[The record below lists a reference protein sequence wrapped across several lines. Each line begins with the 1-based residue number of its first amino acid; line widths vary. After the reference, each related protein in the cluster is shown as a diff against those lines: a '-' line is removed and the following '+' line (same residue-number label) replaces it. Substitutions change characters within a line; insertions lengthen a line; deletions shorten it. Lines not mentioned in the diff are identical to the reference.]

1 MRQRFMTTRRLVLLG
16 LVGGLMATWLLSL
29 VAKGSREVAPETASL
44 SRESAGS
51 RLDPTGEPQR
61 SDKLRL
67 PEKLR
72 LPAGHD
78 ESAGSSAAGA
88 SAGAHGPAGH
98 RFGLAHG
105 GSGSSIRPANH
116 ETESGESTAGAASPA
131 GNVLRAG
138 GFAAE
143 DTPATGAEEPP
154 LRGTP
159 AAATP
164 VNPSGQANTPPAG
177 PNAQPAD
184 AQPAAGQPNGTARDS
199 QAVQGYATNG
209 IDANR
214 LADELRK
221 RYGKVPQVRIV
232 PDPRTRQVI
241 VMAPPAVQRDVAE
254 WVPRLSAK
262 LKAAGAIAP
271 PTDPLGAGDVAG
283 GSELAAGAVGLQ
295 GTSSIVV
302 AETAAVPATPPA
314 AHQLANIGWRELQVG
329 LRMLWGDR
337 LPVQAS
343 EDGGSVV
350 VTFPGRWQPAPAMRV
365 DTRQGVIEFDGP
377 NEGQHAVARLVAAL
391 DRPANANATNALNQ
405 QILSVRG
412 RDPQRLQNTLAAL
425 HTAFQDSASQ
435 PAAAGAAQPPPK
447 TPAAQPG
454 TRPDAAPGTDAGA
467 EPAGEDAGNDDSG
480 GLIGNVQIEFLEGLD
495 VIVVRGKK
503 KDVERV
509 TKIIQEIEQ
518 LTLETKPVVQIYPL
532 THTNSKA
539 LADLLLQVYNQVL
552 QSRQGQVSITGL
564 VKPNALLL
572 IGRAEAVAT
581 VVDLIQKL
589 DQPVEPNATLKVIR
603 LKHMGAAEAETTIRT
618 FFGQQPIGGGAAGGA
633 PGGAIGQGGG
643 QGGFGQGGLQG
654 GGPGGA
660 QAGGAAGA
668 GTNLA
673 TRLVIV
679 ADVRTSS
686 LIIQASPRDMLEVE
700 KLLEQIDVE
709 EGQATSELRIFKLA
723 NTLAQDMANVLQ
735 AAIRGATGGAAGAG
749 AQGGAQGQP
758 GGQGFNQGNQG
769 GGAAAAGAAAG
780 TARPTNLQFVAVD
793 ALQKKVVA
801 SGISSDVFITADVS
815 GNSLLVR
822 APAKSMELLAAIIKE
837 LDSLPAAE
845 SQIKVFT
852 VSNGDATSLAR
863 MLQGLFGQ
871 QVTIG
876 QGTGGAFGGGAFGA
890 AGFGNIGN
898 LGGPVGGPNAGD
910 SVLVPLR
917 FAVDARTNS
926 IIVSGSSGDLKVV
939 EALLLRLDEGDVP
952 RRRLTIYR
960 LKNALAQDVATSITQ
975 LLQQQR
981 QVINQNQFFNQAVAP
996 FEQLER
1002 EFLLQAEPQTNSLV
1016 VSATPTFYDEIIKM
1030 IEQLD
1035 YRPPMVMI
1043 QVLLA
1048 EVQLNNLYEMGVE
1061 LGLQDSLLYDR
1072 GSVTSN
1078 NVGFNFN
1085 NAGTVNALP
1094 NSTNTG
1100 RATVASQGLSNF
1112 GLGRVSP
1119 TTQFGGLV
1127 LSAASDS
1134 VNILI
1139 RALQQSGRLQVLSRP
1154 QVMAIH
1160 NRQAQVIV
1168 GKRIARLQGTTQ
1180 TTTAVT
1186 QNVADVDIGL
1196 ILNIIPQ
1203 INDDGVILMN
1213 VQAEN
1218 SSLSDNQKDS
1228 LFVPSAAGT
1237 ASTEIKGINS
1247 TSAVTT
1253 ISAKDGQT
1261 VVFAGLIQSSKSV
1274 TNRRVPYL
1282 SDIPVLGKL
1291 FEYNSNSQDRRELM
1305 IIMTPKIVKFDE
1317 DYDWIKGVESERMN
1331 WCLGDV
1337 VNVHGD
1343 VGLQGGSCLNC
1354 GDTLPV
1360 IYPDQDPT
1368 GSKYF
1373 YDPNEAVP
1381 RSLQGAPAPVKGADL
1396 DGVPSAGDGSPAL
1409 KPVSPNSSRR
1419 EPALG
1424 MRPVQPASHLAM
1436 ASPPGPAPNSSGMS
1450 PASGAPGAATAR
1462 PDAYGRPAAY
1472 GAATSGP
1479 AVYGPPVANGS
1490 PATKPAGYGSAGY
1503 GSAGYG
1509 SAGYGSNVGGP
1520 STAGEPVYGSALGGR

>member
-1 MRQRFMTTRRLVLLG
+1 MRL
-16 LVGGLMATWLLSL
+16 
-29 VAKGSREVAPETASL
+29 
-44 SRESAGS
+44 
-51 RLDPTGEPQR
+51 
-61 SDKLRL
+61 
-67 PEKLR
+67 
-72 LPAGHD
+72 
-78 ESAGSSAAGA
+78 
-88 SAGAHGPAGH
+88 
-98 RFGLAHG
+98 
-105 GSGSSIRPANH
+105 
-116 ETESGESTAGAASPA
+116 
-131 GNVLRAG
+131 
-138 GFAAE
+138 
-143 DTPATGAEEPP
+143 
-154 LRGTP
+154 
-159 AAATP
+159 
-164 VNPSGQANTPPAG
+164 
-177 PNAQPAD
+177 
-184 AQPAAGQPNGTARDS
+184 
-199 QAVQGYATNG
+199 
-209 IDANR
+209 
-214 LADELRK
+214 
-221 RYGKVPQVRIV
+221 
-232 PDPRTRQVI
+232 
-241 VMAPPAVQRDVAE
+241 
-254 WVPRLSAK
+254 
-262 LKAAGAIAP
+262 
-271 PTDPLGAGDVAG
+271 
-283 GSELAAGAVGLQ
+283 
-295 GTSSIVV
+295 
-302 AETAAVPATPPA
+302 
-314 AHQLANIGWRELQVG
+314 
-329 LRMLWGDR
+329 
-337 LPVQAS
+337 
-343 EDGGSVV
+343 
-350 VTFPGRWQPAPAMRV
+350 
-365 DTRQGVIEFDGP
+365 DTRQGVVEFDGP
-377 NEGQHAVARLVAAL
+377 NEGRHAVARLVAAL
-391 DRPANANATNALNQ
+391 DRPANANAVDALSQ
-405 QILSVRG
+405 QILPVRG
-412 RDPQRLQNTLAAL
+412 RDPQRLQNTLVAL
-425 HTAFQDSASQ
+425 HSAFQDT
-435 PAAAGAAQPPPK
+435 AAQPAGAQPAGAQ
-447 TPAAQPG
+447 PAAQPG
-454 TRPDAAPGTDAGA
+454 TAVAGQPPAKLPATPADTPRPGGPAERAGEAAGEAAGDGA
-467 EPAGEDAGNDDSG
+467 EGGEGDDESG

-495 VIVVRGKK
+495 VIVIRGKK

-539 LADLLLQVYNQVL
+539 IADLLLQVYNQVL

-572 IGRAEAVAT
+572 IGRNEAVAT

-589 DQPVEPNATLKVIR
+589 DQPVEPDATLKVIR

-618 FFGQQPIGGGAAGGA
+618 FFGQQPIGGGTGAGGA
-633 PGGAIGQGGG
+633 GGAFVPGGGG
-643 QGGFGQGGLQG
+643 QGGQGGFQG
-654 GGPGGA
+654 GGAGGA

-679 ADVRTSS
+679 ADIRTSS

-735 AAIRGATGGAAGAG
+735 SAIRGAAGGAAAGGA
-749 AQGGAQGQP
+749 AGGAQGQP

-769 GGAAAAGAAAG
+769 GGGVAASTAAG

-876 QGTGGAFGGGAFGA
+876 QGTGGAFGGGGAFGA

-960 LKNALAQDVATSITQ
+960 LKNAIAQDVANSITQ

-1094 NSTNTG
+1094 NSTNSG
-1100 RATVASQGLSNF
+1100 RSTVASQGLSNF

-1186 QNVADVDIGL
+1186 QNVADIDIGL

-1213 VQAEN
+1213 IQAEN

-1228 LFVPSAAGT
+1228 LFVPGATGT
-1237 ASTEIKGINS
+1237 SSTEIKGINS

-1261 VVFAGLIQSSKSV
+1261 VVFAGLIQSSKTV

-1354 GDTLPV
+1354 GDSLPV

-1381 RSLQGAPAPVKGADL
+1381 RSLQGQPTPAKGVGPRGEIGTGEVGAGETSSGEAAPVL
-1396 DGVPSAGDGSPAL
+1396 R
-1409 KPVSPNSSRR
+1409 PVSPNSSRR
-1419 EPALG
+1419 DPALG
-1424 MRPVQPASHLAM
+1424 MRPVQPASY
-1436 ASPPGPAPNSSGMS
+1436 GTPAPATSPMS
-1450 PASGAPGAATAR
+1450 NAPTTASGP
-1462 PDAYGRPAAY
+1462 PAAY
-1472 GAATSGP
+1472 GPPANYGPPAAYGPPATYGPPAAYGPPATSG
-1479 AVYGPPVANGS
+1479 
-1490 PATKPAGYGSAGY
+1490 
-1503 GSAGYG
+1503 
-1509 SAGYGSNVGGP
+1509 
-1520 STAGEPVYGSALGGR
+1520 PVYGSAPGAR

>member
-1 MRQRFMTTRRLVLLG
+1 MRQRFMTTRHLVLLG
-16 LVGGLMATWLLSL
+16 LAVGLVTTWLLSL
-29 VAKGSREVAPETASL
+29 VAKGSREVSQNSTNSPRDSATGPLDAPGNSARAGKT
-44 SRESAGS
+44 SRSG
-51 RLDPTGEPQR
+51 
-61 SDKLRL
+61 

-72 LPAGHD
+72 LPERLRLPIEGDDMAD
-78 ESAGSSAAGA
+78 AQSAAGDGQRA
-88 SAGAHGPAGH
+88 V
-98 RFGLAHG
+98 FGLGAG
-105 GSGSSIRPANH
+105 KNAPSNPVRPVNH
-116 ETESGESTAGAASPA
+116 ETEGNEAAGNSATAG

-138 GFAAE
+138 GFPSDDSPAGGSKVAVE
-143 DTPATGAEEPP
+143 ESEPDTGPPTG
-154 LRGTP
+154 
-159 AAATP
+159 
-164 VNPSGQANTPPAG
+164 PAG
-177 PNAQPAD
+177 PNSPANSPTNG
-184 AQPAAGQPNGTARDS
+184 PANGGTRDGQS
-199 QAVQGYATNG
+199 VQGYMTNG
-209 IDANR
+209 VDANR

-232 PDPRTRQVI
+232 PEPRTRQVI
-241 VMAPPAVQRDVAE
+241 VMAPPAVQRDVSE

-262 LKAAGAIAP
+262 LKAAGALAP
-271 PTDPLGAGDVAG
+271 ADEGAEG
-283 GSELAAGAVGLQ
+283 
-295 GTSSIVV
+295 GTSSIVL
-302 AETAAVPATPPA
+302 ATNAAVPATPPA
-314 AHQLANIGWRELQVG
+314 PHQLTHIGWRDLQVG

-337 LPVQAS
+337 LPMQAS
-343 EDGGSVV
+343 DDGGSVV
-350 VTFPGRWQPAPAMRV
+350 VSFPGRWQPAPSLRV
-365 DTRQGVIEFDGP
+365 DTRQGVVEFDGP
-377 NEGQHAVARLVAAL
+377 NAGRHVVARLVAAL
-391 DRPANANATNALNQ
+391 DRPANANAADASDQ
-405 QILSVRG
+405 QIVSVRG
-412 RDPQRLQNTLAAL
+412 RDPQRLQSTLAAL
-425 HTAFQDSASQ
+425 HTAFQDTANQ
-435 PAAAGAAQPPPK
+435 PAAANAGP
-447 TPAAQPG
+447 TPAKAPAA
-454 TRPDAAPGTDAGA
+454 TPTAAPVGKPG
-467 EPAGEDAGNDDSG
+467 ENGGNGAGEEGAGDADDDSG

-509 TKIIQEIEQ
+509 SKIIQEIEQ
-518 LTLETKPVVQIYPL
+518 LTLETKPQVQIYPL

-572 IGRAEAVAT
+572 IGRTEAVAT
-581 VVDLIQKL
+581 VVELIQKL

-618 FFGQQPIGGGAAGGA
+618 FFGQQPIGGGAGGGAGGV
-633 PGGAIGQGGG
+633 GGAVQGGG
-643 QGGFGQGGLQG
+643 QGGGPGGGQGGFPG
-654 GGPGGA
+654 GGA
-660 QAGGAAGA
+660 QAGGAAAA

-686 LIIQASPRDMLEVE
+686 LIVQASPRDMLEVE

-735 AAIRGATGGAAGAG
+735 AAIRGAAGGTPAGGAAG
-749 AQGGAQGQP
+749 GGQGQP

-769 GGAAAAGAAAG
+769 GGAAANAAAG

-793 ALQKKVVA
+793 ALQKRVVA

-876 QGTGGAFGGGAFGA
+876 QGTGGAFGGGGAFGA
-890 AGFGNIGN
+890 GAFGGIGN
-898 LGGPVGGPNAGD
+898 LGGPQGGPNAGD

-952 RRRLTIYR
+952 RRRLTVYR
-960 LKNALAQDVATSITQ
+960 LKNALAQDVANSITQ

-1048 EVQLNNLYEMGVE
+1048 EVQLNNLYEMGIE
-1061 LGLQDSLLYDR
+1061 LGLQDSLLYNR
-1072 GSVTSN
+1072 GVSGPGSSIP
-1078 NVGFNFN
+1078 GFNFN
-1085 NAGTVNALP
+1085 NAGSAVNQLP
-1094 NSTNTG
+1094 NASGAG
-1100 RATVASQGLSNF
+1100 RDSLGSQALSNF
-1112 GLGRVSP
+1112 SMGRTSSAA
-1119 TTQFGGLV
+1119 QFGGLV
-1127 LSAASDS
+1127 ISAASDS

-1154 QVMAIH
+1154 QVMAVH

-1168 GKRIARLQGTTQ
+1168 GQRVARPQGTTQ
-1180 TTTAVT
+1180 TTNAVT
-1186 QNVADVDIGL
+1186 QNVNDVDVGL

-1218 SSLSDNQKDS
+1218 SALSDNPNDIVE
-1228 LFVPSAAGT
+1228 VPSGNGT
-1237 ASTEIKGINS
+1237 AQIKAINS
-1247 TSAVTT
+1247 TSAITT

-1261 VVFAGLIQSSKSV
+1261 VVFGGLIQTSKTV
-1274 TNRRVPYL
+1274 TTRRVPYL

-1317 DYDWIKGVESERMN
+1317 DYDWIKGTESERMN

-1354 GDTLPV
+1354 GDSLPV

-1381 RSLQGAPAPVKGADL
+1381 RSLQGAPAPGKGTEL
-1396 DGVPSAGDGSPAL
+1396 DGGTGGGDSLPSL
-1409 KPVSPNSSRR
+1409 KPMSPSSSRR
-1419 EPALG
+1419 DPALG
-1424 MRPVQPASHLAM
+1424 MRPVQPASHNASATTPGPYGPVPSSPM
-1436 ASPPGPAPNSSGMS
+1436 SAPQAGPPVYGPPSGYGPPTGYSPPAGY
-1450 PASGAPGAATAR
+1450 APGAAS
-1462 PDAYGRPAAY
+1462 PNGYG
-1472 GAATSGP
+1472 TGP
-1479 AVYGPPVANGS
+1479 GRAVNAGPS
-1490 PATKPAGYGSAGY
+1490 GYGSMNGM
-1503 GSAGYG
+1503 
-1509 SAGYGSNVGGP
+1509 
-1520 STAGEPVYGSALGGR
+1520 R

>member
-1 MRQRFMTTRRLVLLG
+1 MRQRFMTTRHLVLLG
-16 LVGGLMATWLLSL
+16 LAVGLVTTWLLSL
-29 VAKGSREVAPETASL
+29 VAKGTREVSRNATNSPRDSATAPLDAPGDSARSGKAS
-44 SRESAGS
+44 
-51 RLDPTGEPQR
+51 
-61 SDKLRL
+61 L

-72 LPAGHD
+72 LPDRLRLPVSGDDVAG
-78 ESAGSSAAGA
+78 AQSAAGDGRRAA
-88 SAGAHGPAGH
+88 SG
-98 RFGLAHG
+98 FGVEKNAPG
-105 GSGSSIRPANH
+105 NSVRPVNH
-116 ETESGESTAGAASPA
+116 ETEGNEAAANAAPTG

-138 GFAAE
+138 GFPAE
-143 DTPATGAEEPP
+143 DSPASGSKAAVEESPPDSVPPTPPTGPTA
-154 LRGTP
+154 
-159 AAATP
+159 P
-164 VNPSGQANTPPAG
+164 VNGPAKGGSRDGQ
-177 PNAQPAD
+177 
-184 AQPAAGQPNGTARDS
+184 S
-199 QAVQGYATNG
+199 VQGYATNG
-209 IDANR
+209 VDANR

-221 RYGKVPQVRIV
+221 RYGKVSQVRIV
-232 PDPRTRQVI
+232 PEPRTRQVI
-241 VMAPPAVQRDVAE
+241 VMAPPAVQRDVSE

-262 LKAAGAIAP
+262 LKAAGALAP
-271 PTDPLGAGDVAG
+271 PDDGA
-283 GSELAAGAVGLQ
+283 ET
-295 GTSSIVV
+295 GTSSIVL
-302 AETAAVPATPPA
+302 AANAAVPATPPA
-314 AHQLANIGWRELQVG
+314 ARQLTHIGWRELQHG
-329 LRMLWGDR
+329 LQMLWGDR
-337 LPVQAS
+337 LPMQAS
-343 EDGGSVV
+343 DDGGSVV
-350 VTFPGRWQPAPAMRV
+350 VSFPGRWQPAPSMRV
-365 DTRQGVIEFDGP
+365 DTRQGVVEFDGP
-377 NEGQHAVARLVAAL
+377 NAGRHVVARLVAAL
-391 DRPANANATNALNQ
+391 DRPANANATDASDQ
-405 QILSVRG
+405 QIVSVRG
-412 RDPQRLQNTLAAL
+412 RDPQRLQSTLAAL
-425 HTAFQDSASQ
+425 HTAFQDTANQ
-435 PAAAGAAQPPPK
+435 PAAGAGQAPA
-447 TPAAQPG
+447 TAPAAKPTAPPEGKPG
-454 TRPDAAPGTDAGA
+454 SQDGNG
-467 EPAGEDAGNDDSG
+467 AGEEAAGDDADDSG

-509 TKIIQEIEQ
+509 SKIIQEIEQ
-518 LTLETKPVVQIYPL
+518 LTLETKPQVQIYPL

-572 IGRAEAVAT
+572 IGRTEAVAT
-581 VVDLIQKL
+581 VVELIQKL
-589 DQPVEPNATLKVIR
+589 DQPVEPNATLKVLR

-618 FFGQQPIGGGAAGGA
+618 FFGQQPIGGGAGGNAAGGA
-633 PGGAIGQGGG
+633 PGGGFGAGGGGQGGG
-643 QGGFGQGGLQG
+643 QGGI
-654 GGPGGA
+654 PGGA
-660 QAGGAAGA
+660 QAGGAAA

-735 AAIRGATGGAAGAG
+735 AAIRGAAGGTPAGGAAG
-749 AQGGAQGQP
+749 GGQGQP

-769 GGAAAAGAAAG
+769 GGAAANAAAG

-793 ALQKKVVA
+793 ALQKRVVA

-876 QGTGGAFGGGAFGA
+876 QGTGGAFGGGGGAFGA
-890 AGFGNIGN
+890 GAFGGIGN
-898 LGGPVGGPNAGD
+898 LGGPQGGPNAGD

-952 RRRLTIYR
+952 RRRLTVYR
-960 LKNALAQDVATSITQ
+960 LKNALAQDVANSITQ

-1016 VSATPTFYDEIIKM
+1016 VSATPTFYNEIIKM

-1048 EVQLNNLYEMGVE
+1048 EVQLNNLYEMGIE
-1061 LGLQDSLLYDR
+1061 LGLQDSLLYNR
-1072 GSVTSN
+1072 GVSGPGSSIP
-1078 NVGFNFN
+1078 GFNFN
-1085 NAGTVNALP
+1085 NAGSAVNQLP
-1094 NSTNTG
+1094 SASGAG
-1100 RATVASQGLSNF
+1100 RDSLGSQALSNF
-1112 GLGRVSP
+1112 SMGRTSSAA
-1119 TTQFGGLV
+1119 QFGGLV
-1127 LSAASDS
+1127 ISAASDS

-1154 QVMAIH
+1154 QIMAVH

-1168 GKRIARLQGTTQ
+1168 GKRVARPQGTTQ

-1186 QNVADVDIGL
+1186 QNVNDVDVGL

-1218 SSLSDNQKDS
+1218 SALSDNPTDI
-1228 LFVPSAAGT
+1228 LEVPSGT
-1237 ASTEIKGINS
+1237 GTTQIKAINT

-1261 VVFAGLIQSSKSV
+1261 VIFGGLIQTSK
-1274 TNRRVPYL
+1274 TITTRRVPYL

-1317 DYDWIKGVESERMN
+1317 DYDWIKGTESERMN

-1354 GDTLPV
+1354 ENSLPV

-1373 YDPNEAVP
+1373 YDPNEAVQ
-1381 RSLQGAPAPVKGADL
+1381 RSLQGAPAPVKGAELDGGTGGD
-1396 DGVPSAGDGSPAL
+1396 DGVPSL
-1409 KPVSPNSSRR
+1409 KPMSPNSSRR
-1419 EPALG
+1419 DPALG
-1424 MRPVQPASHLAM
+1424 MRPVQPASHS
-1436 ASPPGPAPNSSGMS
+1436 ASAPPPGP
-1450 PASGAPGAATAR
+1450 
-1462 PDAYGRPAAY
+1462 Y
-1472 GAATSGP
+1472 GP
-1479 AVYGPPVANGS
+1479 APSPTMSTSPTGTSVYGPPTASG
-1490 PATKPAGYGSAGY
+1490 PAAGYSPSAGY
-1503 GSAGYG
+1503 TPGAANPSGYVPGSGRAVNAGQ
-1509 SAGYGSNVGGP
+1509 N
-1520 STAGEPVYGSALGGR
+1520 VYGSMNGT